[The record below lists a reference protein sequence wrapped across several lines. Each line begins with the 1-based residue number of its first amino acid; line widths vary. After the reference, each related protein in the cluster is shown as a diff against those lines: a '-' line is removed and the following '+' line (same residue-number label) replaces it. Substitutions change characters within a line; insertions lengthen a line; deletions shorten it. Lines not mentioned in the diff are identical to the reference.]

1 MVAAGINWQRT
12 PAESP
17 DLNPIE
23 LVWKDLKAYV
33 KGVAKPHTKDE
44 LIQAIDVFW
53 NEILTVDRCNTYI
66 NHLHNVCRDVIAKG
80 GRATGK

>member
-1 MVAAGINWQRT
+1 MADAGINWQRT

-23 LVWKDLKAYV
+23 LVWKDLKSYV
-33 KGVAKPHTKDE
+33 KCVAKPKSKDE
-44 LIQAIDVFW
+44 LIKAIDVFW
-53 NEILTVDRCNTYI
+53 AEILTIARCNIYI
-66 NHLHNVCRDVIAKG
+66 DHLHNVCRAVIRKG